1 MIQIRSIYTP
11 NKDENMDFLVDE
23 CDTNILIDKCKTQT
37 SKLSNY
43 KLEDSLS
50 LILLNFQSIMSKR
63 KSFWEMLDNCS
74 PDIVVGCETWLRP
87 SILDN
92 EIFPQNYNLYRTDR
106 SDGFGGAIISY
117 RYPLSINKNQLLVC
131 LLTAV
136 LRS

>member
-1 MIQIRSIYTP
+1 
-11 NKDENMDFLVDE
+11 MDFLVNE

-37 SKLSNY
+37 SELSNY

-63 KSFWEMLDNCS
+63 ESFWEMLDNCS

-92 EIFPQNYNLYRTDR
+92 QMKSFHK
-106 SDGFGGAIISY
+106 IIICTVLTVVMALVVY
-117 RYPLSINKNQLLVC
+117 LLEQRYISIV
-131 LLTAV
+131 
-136 LRS
+136 S